1 MLRRRLTTAAGSLM
15 PLIWKIMLNL
25 PHPLELIWIV
35 WLLLLPGQ
43 LAYLLRK
50 NPDAHRIP
58 KSGEL
63 VSFAEIKAVG
73 CVGGFILLTFVFAY
87 CTFITL
93 RLAGII
99 R

>member
-1 MLRRRLTTAAGSLM
+1 M
-15 PLIWKIMLNL
+15 PLWWKIILNL

-50 NPDAHRIP
+50 DPQAHRIA

-63 VSFAEIKAVG
+63 VSFREIMAVG
-73 CVGGFILLTFVFAY
+73 CVGGFILLTFIFAY
-87 CTFITL
+87 ATFITL

-99 R
+99 D

>member
-1 MLRRRLTTAAGSLM
+1 MVSDL
-15 PLIWKIMLNL
+15 PLIWRILLNL
-25 PHPLELIWIV
+25 PHPLELIWLI
-35 WLLLLPGQ
+35 WLLLFPGQ

-50 NPDAHRIP
+50 DPEAHRIS

-63 VSFAEIKAVG
+63 VSFREIKAVG
-73 CVGGFILLTFVFAY
+73 CVGGFFLLTFIFAY
-87 CTFITL
+87 CTYLTL